1 MGSVAHGLSSDLLD
15 SWSAVL
21 GRHKDSGRRIA
32 GGLSLLL
39 MLFLLQ
45 LVMAFPASAAP
56 SFTVS
61 PVYGEPGSAVRVS
74 GSGYLP
80 TVGQVL
86 RVNLC
91 WDRSDGCADLGTAGV
106 GAAGDFIR
114 SVTIPA
120 EAEPGFH
127 RIYACQGSDCASDEF
142 EVLGT
147 APPPTTTTTVIP
159 TTSSTPASTP
169 TSTQMTTTTSV
180 AGTTSTPSQITTS
193 STQPGASPIGGAE
206 GIPSPSSPPD
216 EVAVVSIT
224 SGTEAATRPQAL
236 SVIPSFSLQPSN
248 EYVSPKT
255 GGPGTAEVSPETATA
270 AVEGAGEDSNGF
282 WSLRTPAV
290 LWVVWLGVV
299 LVSSLMISLLIWLGG
314 KMRTSRM

>member
-1 MGSVAHGLSSDLLD
+1 
-15 SWSAVL
+15 VL

-39 MLFLLQ
+39 VLFLLQ
-45 LVMAFPASAAP
+45 LVLAFPASAAL

-61 PVYGEPGSAVRVS
+61 PEYGEPGSVVRVS

-114 SVTIPA
+114 SVTIPS
-120 EAEPGFH
+120 EAEPGFR
-127 RIYACQGSDCASDEF
+127 RIYACQSSDCASDEF

-147 APPPTTTTTVIP
+147 APPPTTTTTALP

-169 TSTQMTTTTSV
+169 TSTQMTTTSV

-193 STQPGASPIGGAE
+193 STQPGTSPIGGAE
-206 GIPSPSSPPD
+206 GIPPPSSPTD

-224 SGTEAATRPQAL
+224 SGTEAATTQPLTL

-248 EYVSPKT
+248 EYVPPKT
-255 GGPGTAEVSPETATA
+255 GGQPEASEPSAPEVGSETATA
-270 AVEGAGEDSNGF
+270 AVEAAGEDSNGF

-299 LVSSLMISLLIWLGG
+299 LVSGLMISLLIWLGG